1 MVSLL
6 LLANSLP
13 LLPLGVGIPVQE
25 GAIFK
30 APHSFIILHQSFQ
43 KLSWNLSNAEMTA
56 ASFTKVK
63 NKKKKQAL
71 CSSCGRVITVLLAL
85 SVDS

>member
-63 NKKKKQAL
+63 NKKKKTSFVFELWESNYSAA
-71 CSSCGRVITVLLAL
+71 CFKC
-85 SVDS
+85 